1 MPRHQTPGDKAE
13 RDLRYEGLRP
23 HAGAL
28 MTPANLAVAVLDD
41 HEHRRVLALH
51 RPVQRLNAHAVLGG
65 AESQRPRVADR
76 PRREILGE
84 LKAVQ
89 RERVGGWGGN
99 NQRLQGCSN
108 PCSITSAV
116 TFQHHLVFKEE

>member
-1 MPRHQTPGDKAE
+1 
-13 RDLRYEGLRP
+13 
-23 HAGAL
+23 

-65 AESQRPRVADR
+65 AESQRPRVADC

-84 LKAVQ
+84 LKAC
-89 RERVGGWGGN
+89 RGEGGGN

-108 PCSITSAV
+108 RRSITSAV
-116 TFQHHLVFKEE
+116 TFSHHLVFKEE